1 MYDCVIGI
9 DPGAA
14 GGMAA
19 LVDGCV
25 SVCKMPRNPS
35 DISTFLQYYKENF
48 NPVVFIE
55 KLAIR
60 RDDLTGGKVF
70 RIKKMIANY
79 EQFKAVISLSGL
91 PYCEIHP
98 LTWQSRLNLRQA
110 GEEKPHRKKRYK
122 DVAQLAYPS
131 VTATMWNCDALLIMR
146 CGDTMLRSGAKKDER
161 WMAENLVR
169 TNEDKGFF

>member
-1 MYDCVIGI
+1 M
-9 DPGAA
+9 
-14 GGMAA
+14 
-19 LVDGCV
+19 
-25 SVCKMPRNPS
+25 
-35 DISTFLQYYKENF
+35 
-48 NPVVFIE
+48 VFIE

-79 EQFKAVISLSGL
+79 EQLKAVISLSGL

-131 VTATMWNCDALLIMR
+131 VNATMWNCDALLIMR

-169 TNEDKGFF
+169 TNEGKGFF